1 MKLRVHETSGASF
14 RLGDRIVHFG
24 DYRIPE
30 DLTQEEAQV
39 VADAGAGEFVA
50 DEPPAKKS
58 KKVETDHLA

>member
-1 MKLRVHETSGASF
+1 MKLRVHEASGASF

-39 VADAGAGEFVA
+39 VVDAGAGEFVA
-50 DEPPAKKS
+50 EAKKS
-58 KKVETDHLA
+58 KAKVEDHLE